1 MTNVNGIN
9 EHDTVLKLI
18 VPTNEDD
25 DNVPVISQK
34 TNAERYVNS

>member
-18 VPTNEDD
+18 DPTNKDD
-25 DNVPVISQK
+25 DNVPGTSQK